1 MSYALKNWKLIR
13 IHGRDPVQLLQGQT
27 TVDVKNLQEG
37 RGVNGALCTPKG
49 RMVANFGMASFE
61 GDIWL
66 SLPADRV
73 EAVQTALARFLP
85 FFGCE
90 LSVTAYQGAGSDA
103 PMDAPI
109 VMDLDGLFENWFPQ
123 AVEAGPGWEAQR
135 ISKGL
140 GWIDAHSDEAF
151 TPQQLHLQS
160 LGGISF
166 TKGCYTGQE
175 VIARTEH
182 LGQVKKSLVPVS
194 LSHAC
199 PPQDLFVD
207 ERKVGFLLNTAGDQG
222 LAIMGGEVEQ
232 CQTSDGV
239 NITRKALPYEI
250 LSPIKSRQNR

>member
-1 MSYALKNWKLIR
+1 MSYALTNWKLIR
-13 IHGRDPVQLLQGQT
+13 IHGRDPVQLMQGQT
-27 TVDVKNLQEG
+27 TVDAKKLQEG
-37 RGVNGALCTPKG
+37 CGVNGALCTPKG
-49 RMVANFGMASFE
+49 RMVANFGMAFFE

-85 FFGCE
+85 FFGCG
-90 LSVTAYQGAGSDA
+90 LSVTDYHGVGSEA

-109 VMDLDGLFENWFPQ
+109 VMDLDGLFENWLPQ
-123 AVEAGPGWEAQR
+123 AVEASPGWEAQR

-140 GWIDAHSDEAF
+140 GWIDAHSNEAF

-194 LSHAC
+194 LSQAC

-222 LAIMGGEVEQ
+222 LAILGGEVKQ

-239 NITRKALPYEI
+239 NITREALPYEI
-250 LSPIKSRQNR
+250 VSPIKSRQNR